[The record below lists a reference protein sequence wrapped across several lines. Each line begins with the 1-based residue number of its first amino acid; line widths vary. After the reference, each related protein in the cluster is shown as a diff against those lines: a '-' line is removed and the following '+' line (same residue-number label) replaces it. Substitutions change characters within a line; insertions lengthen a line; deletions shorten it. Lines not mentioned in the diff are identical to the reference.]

1 MKNHWFLSGVVWC
14 LHLVLWGGSGLVVGH
29 LKLWLWCVGAG
40 VPGPHVLSKE
50 MPGGPWLASPDGRS
64 WLRLPSPPPRP
75 MLLLGAQTWL
85 CPQRL
90 GNCKMLQLWLPRQKG
105 TPCVEYLSFSVYVMG
120 TLPRLSHIILTITP
134 GGKYSYF
141 S

>member
-1 MKNHWFLSGVVWC
+1 
-14 LHLVLWGGSGLVVGH
+14 
-29 LKLWLWCVGAG
+29 
-40 VPGPHVLSKE
+40 
-50 MPGGPWLASPDGRS
+50 
-64 WLRLPSPPPRP
+64 

-141 S
+141 SLVTDEENEAQEVTLPRTCF